1 MPESTRE
8 ARLEVFERRFHGS
21 FSVDGALA
29 VRDNMPFIV
38 GAPRSGT
45 TLLRFMMDSHSALA
59 IPPET
64 GFAAQIATAEPNSR
78 EAFYKLV
85 TTFPSDAPAWADFG
99 IVAAEFWSELERIDP
114 FTTGEALRTF
124 YRLYAKAQG
133 KPRYGDK
140 TPVYCRHLRQI
151 EQILPEACFIHII
164 RDGRDTALALRTLWF
179 APARDMA
186 SLARYWA
193 NMVQSA
199 IEAGRTCRAYK
210 EVRYEDLVRDPEPQ
224 LQAICDFVGLAFE
237 PEMLRYWERT
247 PHRLREHKARRR
259 LNGETIV
266 THEQRVDQQRLTMER
281 PRQDRVLRWKG
292 EMRDGERRQ
301 FEEYAG
307 DLLKELGYEI

>member
-1 MPESTRE
+1 MFPDSTRE
-8 ARLEVFERRFHGS
+8 AGKRRFHGS
-21 FSVDGALA
+21 FRVDGPLA

-45 TLLRFMMDSHSALA
+45 TMLRFMLDSHSALA

-64 GFAAQIATAEPNSR
+64 GFAAQIATAEPNSK
-78 EAFYKLV
+78 EDFYNLV
-85 TTFPSDAPAWADFG
+85 TTFPPDAPAWGDFG
-99 IVAAEFWSELERIDP
+99 VAAVEFWNELAGIHP
-114 FTTGEALRTF
+114 FTPGEALRTF

-133 KPRYGDK
+133 KTRYGDK
-140 TPVYCRHLRQI
+140 TPIYCHHLKQI

-164 RDGRDTALALRTLWF
+164 RDGRDTALSLRTLWF

-186 SLARYWA
+186 SLARYW
-193 NMVQSA
+193 VSLVRSA

-224 LQAICDFVGLAFE
+224 LQAICDFVGLDFE

-247 PHRLREHKARRR
+247 PHRLKEHKARRGG
-259 LNGETIV
+259 NGETIV
-266 THEQRVDQQRLTMER
+266 THEQRVDQQRLTMEC
-281 PRQDRVLRWKG
+281 PRQDRVLRWKS
-292 EMRDGERRQ
+292 EMREDERRH